1 VPLIESTSSAE
12 SNPSTDQP
20 QNSSATETNQ
30 NDQNQST
37 EPGPSTSSSQR
48 PDETTHV
55 AVNNNGELVF
65 TENENF
71 TNFVR
76 SALRSVLSNM
86 ADVNPSIGHGNPFVG
101 GRGVFLKAFE
111 PF

>member
-1 VPLIESTSSAE
+1 MPLIEPTSSAE
-12 SNPSTDQP
+12 SNPSTDQS
-20 QNSSATETNQ
+20 QNSETNQ

-48 PDETTHV
+48 PDETAHV

-71 TNFVR
+71 ANFVR

-101 GRGVFLKAFE
+101 GRGVFLKGF
-111 PF
+111 

>member
-1 VPLIESTSSAE
+1 MPLIESTSSAE
-12 SNPSTDQP
+12 SNPSTDH
-20 QNSSATETNQ
+20 SSATEINQ
-30 NDQNQST
+30 NDNQST

-71 TNFVR
+71 ANFVR

-101 GRGVFLKAFE
+101 GRGVFLKGF
-111 PF
+111 